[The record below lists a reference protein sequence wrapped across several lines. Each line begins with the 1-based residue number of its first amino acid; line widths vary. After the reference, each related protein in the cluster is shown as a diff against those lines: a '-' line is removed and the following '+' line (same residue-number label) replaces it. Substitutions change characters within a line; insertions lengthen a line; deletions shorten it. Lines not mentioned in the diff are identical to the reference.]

1 MLPFWVR
8 ASKEVLGGEEG
19 LGPVWQLSDRRGGR
33 VNLDRRRRGPL
44 NIRPSGNKGPPA
56 VPPQPPFYKMT
67 S

>member
-33 VNLDRRRRGPL
+33 VKLDRRRREHL
-44 NIRPSGNKGPPA
+44 DIRLSGNKGPPA
-56 VPPQPPFYKMT
+56 VPLSLLFIR
-67 S
+67 